1 MESDGEPSD
10 ASQLMDQRRKHRIK
24 MKFVDTICKHEREPN
39 KSIDDYAREKKF
51 ELGSLLLGTKKI
63 YLDTKYWLILRDAKL
78 GRAADEKQVQILAIT
93 EELSTLGQYI
103 FPICEDIFVEVL
115 KQTDLETLKCTV
127 ALIDSL
133 SRGVSL
139 LSGEERVRLEV
150 FHFLETQLGSSLYS
164 LQELVWTKVAYNL
177 GFLSPDHS
185 EFPEDVN
192 TLIQKAFFDQMW
204 SMSLMDIVETMSK
217 NGAPPLPPFRG
228 YSERLNAGKFAHMHQ
243 NKTFNQIFLSEVA
256 GMVDSYKTDF
266 DDLFI
271 YKFEKHY
278 GYPPNPDEVKRS
290 NSAQLFS
297 NMIVNLFKRNKIK
310 DELPSFRIH
319 AGLHAA
325 VRWDKKQ
332 KYQDNDLYD
341 FRHAAAALGY
351 CDYFFTEK
359 RLCHLVTQDLLKYDK
374 LFKCKTIWKLDDAVE
389 CLRTLE
395 K

>member
-1 MESDGEPSD
+1 MEF
-10 ASQLMDQRRKHRIK
+10 I
-24 MKFVDTICKHEREPN
+24 DTFGKHEREPN
-39 KSIDDYAREKKF
+39 KSVAVYVKDKRL
-51 ELGSLLLGTKKI
+51 ELGTSLFSTKKI
-63 YLDTKYWLILRDAKL
+63 YFDTKYWLLLRDAKL
-78 GRAADEKQVQILAIT
+78 GRATNETQVHLLAQT
-93 EELSTLGQYI
+93 EQLSASGRYI
-103 FPICEDIFVEVL
+103 FPICEDIFTEVL
-115 KQTDLETLKCTV
+115 KQTDPETLRSTA
-127 ALIDSL
+127 ALIDSF

-185 EFPEDVN
+185 AFPKDVN
-192 TLIQKAFFDQMW
+192 RLIQKTFFDQMW
-204 SMSLMDIVETMSK
+204 SMSLMDMVETMSK

-243 NKTFNQIFLSEVA
+243 NKTFNQMFLSEVA
-256 GMVDSYKTDF
+256 GIVDSYRSDF
-266 DDLFI
+266 EDLFV

-290 NSAQLFS
+290 DAAQTFAK
-297 NMIVNLFKRNKIK
+297 MIFNLFKHSKIQN
-310 DELPSFRIH
+310 ELPSFRIH

-332 KYQDNDLYD
+332 KYQDNDLHD

-351 CDYFFTEK
+351 CDCFFTEK

-374 LFKCKTIWKLDDAVE
+374 LFVCKTLWKLEDVLD